1 MTSLTKPLRDIG
13 FLTIALTV
21 ALAANF
27 AYGQWANP
35 TTGPVGANVSAPINV
50 SVTDQTKTGNI
61 TAWRQKAADQMWSP
75 WYCSEIGPGVDNVP
89 GTADDFCVKMED
101 IRALVDGTTR
111 TPEPTPTYSNCTLD
125 GATVAHESSRRF
137 YSRTSSSNCNSYDQ
151 TRTCTD
157 GSLSG
162 SNLYRYRS
170 CSPPTSTT
178 PPPPPPPPPAFSN
191 CTLDGVTVAHGA
203 SRTFYFSRSSN
214 VCSSLDTNR
223 TCTNGDLSGND
234 SFKYRSCSP
243 PTSTTITPPPST
255 SNPNVPTKIALN
267 CNPPQ
272 GTAAQR
278 EVKSWYTAGSR
289 CVDMPG
295 FNWWVAKYEADPT
308 LNELDWYKGFAGG
321 CSPYSP
327 VTNWNAC
334 TSIILCPSGYT
345 YVNMTTYCRPN

>member
-178 PPPPPPPPPAFSN
+178 
-191 CTLDGVTVAHGA
+191 
-203 SRTFYFSRSSN
+203 
-214 VCSSLDTNR
+214 
-223 TCTNGDLSGND
+223 
-234 SFKYRSCSP
+234 
-243 PTSTTITPPPST
+243 ITPPPST